1 MLGSVIHIFNQRRGT
16 LGLEAWNAAGGHL
29 RGPRQTE
36 GRAPLGAG
44 KPRRSGVSTPG
55 LQIPCKR
62 GNTLAA
68 PHPEINM
75 VILKLI
81 CKRKGPKTAGT
92 VFKRDEVG
100 ELTCLDFKAYYKGTA
115 ARHGVDVDGGM
126 AWGRRD
132 TPRTCRPP
140 ISVKRGR
147 KHSRY

>member
-1 MLGSVIHIFNQRRGT
+1 MLGSVIHIFNQRCGT

-44 KPRRSGVSTPG
+44 KPHRSGVSTPG

-92 VFKRDEVG
+92 VLKRDEVG

-115 ARHGVDVDGGM
+115 ARHGVDVDGWM
-126 AWGRRD
+126 ALGAQRYA
-132 TPRTCRPP
+132 PHLPP
-140 ISVKRGR
+140 TDFR
-147 KHSRY
+147 KARL